1 MNQYALCMLS
11 HRQQGIKRMT
21 STWMTLEELA
31 LNRQITVDEALRIVN
46 EAHCPKVFRAT
57 ATLYLV

>member
-1 MNQYALCMLS
+1 
-11 HRQQGIKRMT
+11 MT
-21 STWMTLEELA
+21 STWMTIEELA
-31 LNRQITVDEALRIVN
+31 LNRRITVEEALRIVN

>member
-1 MNQYALCMLS
+1 
-11 HRQQGIKRMT
+11 MT
-21 STWMTLEELA
+21 SAWMTIEEVA
-31 LNRQITVDEALRIVN
+31 LNRQISVDEALRIVN